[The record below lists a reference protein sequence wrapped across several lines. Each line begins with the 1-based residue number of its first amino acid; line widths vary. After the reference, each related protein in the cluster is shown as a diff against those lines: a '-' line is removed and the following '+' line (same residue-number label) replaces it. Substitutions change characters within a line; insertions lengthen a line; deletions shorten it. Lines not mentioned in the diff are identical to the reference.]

1 MFEYPKIHEIRS
13 ASDMVHPASTPENP
27 ITAAYVLVIRDRSPE
42 GYIDDEFLDWN
53 YILWWRRRW
62 ALLREL
68 CFALRAETLVPD
80 GEAQANDKFLE
91 FSKDKLRFG
100 YRENDIRR
108 SPDAPDLH
116 EIGAAAEGFMAALF
130 SSPLRSIAP
139 KSRRCLPD
147 QETSPVLLESGLRL
161 YDLHRGR
168 EYISVSIGVPA
179 AEGQKADRILGRV
192 RFDEFEYN
200 PQFGRLSAIPAC
212 GVNERLVDFLRD
224 YGVGSY
230 ESKFDLNTL
239 FSTQC
244 LARLQ
249 VGRDPGLA
257 FGRTLQKWTAS
268 WNNKPPGKGPFND
281 SRASQRA
288 WRVLGK
294 PKDGQTLYLKPDSLP
309 SSSLEAILQRFAPKR
324 KLDQTIRVRCWPE
337 PTSFYRFSKQ
347 PKELYDSLDV
357 QLFAVID
364 ESGRSVIVFDGRLR
378 FGRINPE
385 VAERMRRA
393 IQRREEAWRSQET
406 DGQVAILKVTDDS
419 AFHIMLTDF
428 LRIDSRDNCE
438 RPMTVEDF
446 ADDVAIENFTAFT
459 GSN

>member
-1 MFEYPKIHEIRS
+1 
-13 ASDMVHPASTPENP
+13 MVHPVSTPENP
-27 ITAAYVLVIRDRSPE
+27 ITAAYVLVIRDHNPE
-42 GYIDDEFLDWN
+42 GCIGDEFLDWN
-53 YILWWRRRW
+53 YILWWRRRY
-62 ALLREL
+62 ALSREL
-68 CFALRAETLVPD
+68 CLALRAETLVPD
-80 GEAQANDKFLE
+80 GEPQANDKFLE

-100 YRENDIRR
+100 YRENDIRQ

-130 SSPLRSIAP
+130 SRPLRSIAP
-139 KSRRCLPD
+139 TSRRCLPE
-147 QETSPVLLESGLRL
+147 QETSPVLLDSGLRL
-161 YDLHRGR
+161 YDLLRGR
-168 EYISVSIGVPA
+168 EHISVSIGVPA
-179 AEGQKADRILGRV
+179 TGTQKADRILGRV
-192 RFDEFEYN
+192 RFDEFEYSA
-200 PQFGRLSAIPAC
+200 QFGRLWAIPAC

-230 ESKFDLNTL
+230 ESKFDLNAL

-257 FGRTLQKWTAS
+257 LGRTLQKWIAS

-281 SRASQRA
+281 SRAAQRA
-288 WRVLGK
+288 WRMLGK
-294 PKDGQTLYLKPDSLP
+294 PKDAQTLYLKADGLP
-309 SSSLEAILQRFAPKR
+309 SSSLEAILQRFAPER
-324 KLDQTIRVRCWPE
+324 KLDQTIRVSCWSE
-337 PTSFYRFSKQ
+337 PTSFHRSSKQ
-347 PKELYDSLDV
+347 PKALYDRLDV

-385 VAERMRRA
+385 VAERMRRS
-393 IQRREEAWRSQET
+393 IQRREEAWRTQET
-406 DGQVAILKVTDDS
+406 DGQVAILQATEDS
-419 AFHIMLTDF
+419 ALYIMLSDF

>member
-1 MFEYPKIHEIRS
+1 MRVLTS
-13 ASDMVHPASTPENP
+13 ALS
-27 ITAAYVLVIRDRSPE
+27 
-42 GYIDDEFLDWN
+42 
-53 YILWWRRRW
+53 
-62 ALLREL
+62 REL
-68 CFALRAETLVPD
+68 CLALRAETLVPD
-80 GEAQANDKFLE
+80 GEPQANDKFLE

-100 YRENDIRR
+100 YRENDIRQ

-130 SSPLRSIAP
+130 SRPLRSIAP
-139 KSRRCLPD
+139 NSRRYLPE

-168 EYISVSIGVPA
+168 EHISVSIGVPA
-179 AEGQKADRILGRV
+179 TGTQKADRILGRV
-192 RFDEFEYN
+192 RFDEFEYSA
-200 PQFGRLSAIPAC
+200 QFGRLWAIPAC

-257 FGRTLQKWTAS
+257 LGRTLQKWIAS

-281 SRASQRA
+281 SRAAQRA

-294 PKDGQTLYLKPDSLP
+294 PKDVQTLYLKPDGLP
-309 SSSLEAILQRFAPKR
+309 SSSLEAILQRFAPER
-324 KLDQTIRVRCWPE
+324 KLDQSIRVSCWPE
-337 PTSFYRFSKQ
+337 PTSFHRSSKQ
-347 PKELYDSLDV
+347 SKALYDNLDV

-385 VAERMRRA
+385 VAERMRRS
-393 IQRREEAWRSQET
+393 IQRREEAWRTQET
-406 DGQVAILKVTDDS
+406 DGQVAILQATDDS
-419 AFHIMLTDF
+419 AFYIMLSDF

-446 ADDVAIENFTAFT
+446 ADDLAIENFTAST

>member
-13 ASDMVHPASTPENP
+13 ASDVVHPASTPENP

-53 YILWWRRRW
+53 YILWWRRNY
-62 ALLREL
+62 ALNRE
-68 CFALRAETLVPD
+68 
-80 GEAQANDKFLE
+80 
-91 FSKDKLRFG
+91 
-100 YRENDIRR
+100 
-108 SPDAPDLH
+108 
-116 EIGAAAEGFMAALF
+116 
-130 SSPLRSIAP
+130 
-139 KSRRCLPD
+139 
-147 QETSPVLLESGLRL
+147 
-161 YDLHRGR
+161 
-168 EYISVSIGVPA
+168 
-179 AEGQKADRILGRV
+179 
-192 RFDEFEYN
+192 
-200 PQFGRLSAIPAC
+200 
-212 GVNERLVDFLRD
+212 D

-230 ESKFDLNTL
+230 ESKFDLSTL

-249 VGRDPGLA
+249 VGRNPGLV
-257 FGRTLQKWTAS
+257 FGRTLQKWIAS
-268 WNNKPPGKGPFND
+268 WNNKPAGKGPFKD

-324 KLDQTIRVRCWPE
+324 KLDQTIRVSCWPE
-337 PTSFYRFSKQ
+337 PTSFYRYRQQS
-347 PKELYDSLDV
+347 KELYDSLYV

-393 IQRREEAWRSQET
+393 HQRHQEALSSQET
-406 DGQVAILKVTDDS
+406 EGQFWK
-419 AFHIMLTDF
+419 
-428 LRIDSRDNCE
+428 
-438 RPMTVEDF
+438 
-446 ADDVAIENFTAFT
+446 
-459 GSN
+459 